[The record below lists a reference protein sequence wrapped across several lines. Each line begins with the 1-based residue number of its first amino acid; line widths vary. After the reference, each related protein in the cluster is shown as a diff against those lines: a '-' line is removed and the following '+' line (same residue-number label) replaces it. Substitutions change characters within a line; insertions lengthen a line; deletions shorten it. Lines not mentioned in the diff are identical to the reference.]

1 VAHQVLV
8 LVGLLVTYGIAAVAA
23 LGAEKAIR
31 PSGFYVALPAPAWIL
46 RSFWP
51 HASAA
56 PSACRLAA
64 LDVARHVVAHRK
76 PVTRSGARHERG
88 KPTLPETKYIHRALR
103 GLGQSYPATRGLPK
117 NTQTCESH
125 GKP

>member
-31 PSGFYVALPAPAWIL
+31 PSGFMWPSLLRPGFCDHSGRTPAQRHLPVAWQ
-46 RSFWP
+46 RW
-51 HASAA
+51 
-56 PSACRLAA
+56 
-64 LDVARHVVAHRK
+64 
-76 PVTRSGARHERG
+76 
-88 KPTLPETKYIHRALR
+88 TLPGMLWHTENQRPDPGRGMNAESRLFLKSKYIYRALR
-103 GLGQSYPATRGLPK
+103 ELGQSYPATRGLPK